1 MSTVDGHVYERVAIR
16 QWLLE
21 RAAQSTSSRPGAS
34 AHAPSGAPRQHQ
46 IELRAASSPSQPR
59 PAPALGQLGGTFW
72 LVGHTGPGPDTN
84 PNLTRHDTS
93 PKTGEALEAKILIPC
108 HVLRGMIIRYQEDRA
123 AAAAAAAAGAGAASS
138 AAAAGAAAAHGLG

>member
-1 MSTVDGHVYERVAIR
+1 
-16 QWLLE
+16 
-21 RAAQSTSSRPGAS
+21 
-34 AHAPSGAPRQHQ
+34 
-46 IELRAASSPSQPR
+46 
-59 PAPALGQLGGTFW
+59 
-72 LVGHTGPGPDTN
+72 LVGHAGPGPDTN

-138 AAAAGAAAAHGLG
+138 AAAAGGAAAAHGLG

>member
-1 MSTVDGHVYERVAIR
+1 MRPPARPASTRSSSGRP
-16 QWLLE
+16 
-21 RAAQSTSSRPGAS
+21 AAPALG
-34 AHAPSGAPRQHQ
+34 
-46 IELRAASSPSQPR
+46 PR
-59 PAPALGQLGGTFW
+59 PAPALGQLGDTFW